1 MEAIATNKQ
10 MSEVTIDILLDFIKN
25 NFSTLQRNTTII
37 EETKEEPKK
46 VTSKENKK
54 EPQPFNFFKE
64 LNESSTSIRFT
75 PNFIK
80 SELFDNFLVQ
90 NCKNILTEDDTIEES
105 DSSNSKKK
113 KVDYHEYTFYISV
126 LYLLGKS
133 KYSDLVNFVKTIGK
147 HISYGG
153 FTEYNYNKL
162 KWNKKSLKDNVLNN
176 VIDAG
181 TVRIICDYLH
191 INIFIVNE
199 DKKEIEYGGG
209 DYVPFKKN
217 LLIYKNKD
225 NFYPIFTEKEKYF
238 KFDNSVIKYYL
249 TNPKEFQLLSIT
261 EFACKEEDL
270 SKYINLSTI
279 LPDITVQHKAEET
292 SVINKFD
299 ENYSETNKQE
309 TESESDDETAEEQVN
324 NTQIDEELL
333 NKYMKMSL
341 LDIKKEAKKY
351 NIPTQTKNNKPVS
364 KKELCESIIKNKNKN

>member
-10 MSEVTIDILLDFIKN
+10 MSEVTIDILLEFIKK
-25 NFSTLQRNTTII
+25 NFSTLQRNTTVI

-46 VTSKENKK
+46 VIKKEIKK
-54 EPQPFNFFKE
+54 EPQTFNFFKE
-64 LNESSTSIRFT
+64 LIESSNSIRFT

-80 SELFDNFLVQ
+80 TDIFENFLTL

-105 DSSNSKKK
+105 DSSSSKKK

-126 LYLLGKS
+126 LYLLGKT
-133 KYSDLVNFVKTIGK
+133 KYNDLINFVKTLGK

-162 KWNKKSLKDNVLNN
+162 KWNKKSLKDNILNN
-176 VIDAG
+176 VVDAG
-181 TVRIICDYLH
+181 TVRILCDYLH

-199 DKKEIEYGGG
+199 DKKEVEYGGG

-217 LLIYKNKD
+217 LLIYKYKD
-225 NFYPIFTEKEKYF
+225 NFYPIFTEKDKYF

-279 LPDITVQHKAEET
+279 LPDIPVQSKAEET

-299 ENYSETNKQE
+299 ENYSETNKHE
-309 TESESDDETAEEQVN
+309 SESESDDETAEERV
-324 NTQIDEELL
+324 DEEQL

-351 NIPTQTKNNKPVS
+351 NIPTQTKDNKPVS